1 MENRLFFLDF
11 TRAIAI
17 LLIIL
22 FHYTSWL
29 QKIVTGAE
37 GRFVAFDLAGAIG
50 VSLFVI
56 LSGASLQ
63 TSTQRNFAVS
73 EFYRKRIVAIF
84 PLFYVCYLAVLL
96 VCAVLYGKVPF
107 AGGKPAAFVLTII
120 GLDGFLAYAGKNYYL
135 IGEWFLGFIIIL
147 YAVYPVIRYVF
158 VKNRELTVIGAA
170 LLSSVAYLTYDFSM
184 AVFRFPPIRLF
195 EFVLGMY
202 LLAHAR
208 FLLDMGWRRQLIVVA
223 ALAVLLAV
231 LVRYWGG
238 ALPVRYIGL
247 GIVTF
252 LLLAVSSSAMTHPF
266 VVGFFQFV
274 SRYSYG
280 AFLLHHVFLIR
291 FIVANK
297 ENLTSG
303 RAAVLYFLIALV
315 CIFAAAWGLT
325 RFTQRLLG
333 HTPGGV
339 RREA

>member
-1 MENRLFFLDF
+1 MEHRLFFLDF

-22 FHYTSWL
+22 FHYTAWL
-29 QKIVTGAE
+29 QKIVTDAE

-63 TSTQRNFAVS
+63 TSTQRNFAVR

-84 PLFYVCYLAVLL
+84 PLFYVCYLTVLL

-107 AGGKPAAFVLTII
+107 AGGQPAAFALTIV

-147 YAVYPVIRYVF
+147 YAVYPVIRYFF
-158 VKNRELTVIGAA
+158 VKNRELTLIGAA
-170 LLSSVAYLTYDFSM
+170 LLSAATYLTYDFAM
-184 AVFRFPPIRLF
+184 AVFRFPPIRIF

-202 LLAHAR
+202 LLAHAH
-208 FLLDMGWRRQLIVVA
+208 FLLDMGRRRQLVVVA
-223 ALAVLLAV
+223 ALALLLAA
-231 LVRYWGG
+231 LVRYGG
-238 ALPVRYIGL
+238 GSLPVRYIGL

-252 LLLAVSSSAMTHPF
+252 LLLAISSRAMAHPF
-266 VVGFFQFV
+266 VVGFFRFI

-280 AFLLHHVFLIR
+280 AFLLHHVFLIK
-291 FIVANK
+291 FIAANK
-297 ENLTSG
+297 ANLTSG
-303 RAAVLYFLIALV
+303 RAAVLYFLAALG
-315 CIFAAAWGLT
+315 CIFAASWGLT

-333 HTPGGV
+333 HQAGGA